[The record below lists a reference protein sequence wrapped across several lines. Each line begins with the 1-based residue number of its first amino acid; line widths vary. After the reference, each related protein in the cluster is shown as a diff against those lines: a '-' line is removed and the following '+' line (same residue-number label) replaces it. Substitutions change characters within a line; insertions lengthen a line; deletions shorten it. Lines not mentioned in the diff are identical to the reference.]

1 MSDEA
6 PISSPATMEYPWR
19 MRWVWL
25 ILLIAATAIA
35 WRLVHLN
42 FTERSFL
49 MRQGDARMVREVAI
63 PAHRGMI
70 LDRRGEPL
78 AVSAPVVSLWANPQ
92 VLGEDLAQ
100 AKGLAQALGL
110 PEVDFLA
117 RLNRLRNKEFMYL
130 KRHVNPAQAKDV
142 LDQKWLGVHGRQEFH
157 RYYPAA
163 EVATHLVGFNNV
175 DDQGQEGLELAYESW
190 LQGSAGAKVVQK
202 DRTGRTVKDLKL
214 IENAQPGKDLTL
226 SIDLRMQYVAYR
238 ELKAVVQQH
247 NASSGSAVVLDVQ
260 TGEVLAMV
268 NQPSYN
274 PNNRAVMSI
283 DSLRNR
289 AMTDILEPG
298 STMKPVTIAAALM
311 SGQYDPDSKVD
322 TSPGFIKVKR
332 KTIRDHRN
340 YGVLDITGI
349 ITKSSNVGVTKLA
362 LSLPE
367 NSVRETFYSFG
378 LGQATASGFPG
389 ESVGVLPSYAKWNP
403 INLATMSY
411 GYGIAVTPVQL
422 AQAYAVFASYGLK
435 RPISL
440 LKQDTVP
447 EAERVM
453 PEHVA
458 KQVIAML
465 ETVTQRGGTGTRA
478 RVSSYRVAG
487 KTGTVHKPSKDGG
500 YDDDRYAAVFAG
512 LAPATNPRL
521 VCVVIVDEPKGE
533 QYYGGEVAAPVF
545 SRIMAES
552 LRLLN
557 VAPDDLVPT
566 QG

>member
-1 MSDEA
+1 MTA
-6 PISSPATMEYPWR
+6 MEYPWR
-19 MRWVWL
+19 LRLVWL
-25 ILLIAATAIA
+25 LLLVAASAVA

-42 FTERSFL
+42 YTERSFL
-49 MRQGDARMVREVAI
+49 MRQGDARMVREVPI

-92 VLGEDLAQ
+92 VLGEDIAEAKQVAQ
-100 AKGLAQALGL
+100 NLGL
-110 PEVDFLA
+110 PEVEFLERLA
-117 RLNRLRNKEFMYL
+117 RLKNKEFMYL
-130 KRHVNPAQAKDV
+130 KRSVNPVEAEAV
-142 LDQKWLGVHGRQEFH
+142 LSNKWSGVHGVQEFQ

-163 EVATHLVGFNNV
+163 EVTTHLVGFNNI
-175 DDQGQEGLELAYESW
+175 DDQGQEGMELAYEPW
-190 LQGSAGAKVVQK
+190 LQGTSGTKIVQK
-202 DRTGRTVKDLKL
+202 DRTGRTVKDLQL
-214 IENAQPGKDLTL
+214 LSSAQPGKDLVL
-226 SIDLRMQYVAYR
+226 SIDLRIQYVAYR

-247 NASSGSAVVLDVQ
+247 NASSGSVVVLDVR
-260 TGEVLAMV
+260 TGEILAMV
-268 NQPSYN
+268 NQPAYN
-274 PNNRAVMSI
+274 PNNRSVMSI

-289 AMTDILEPG
+289 ALTDVLEPG
-298 STMKPVTIAAALM
+298 STMKPLTIAAALM
-311 SGQYDPDSKVD
+311 SGQYDPDTKVD

-378 LGQATASGFPG
+378 LGQATATGFPG
-389 ESVGVLPSYAKWNP
+389 ESTGILPSYAKWNP

-440 LKQDTVP
+440 LKRDQVP
-447 EAERVM
+447 EAQRVM
-453 PEHVA
+453 PERVA

-465 ETVTQRGGTGTRA
+465 ETVVQKGGTGTRA
-478 RVSSYRVAG
+478 GVPSYRVAG

-500 YDDDRYAAVFAG
+500 YADDVYAAVFAG
-512 LAPATNPRL
+512 MAPASKPRL
-521 VCVVIVDEPKGE
+521 VSVVIIDNPKGE

-557 VAPDDLVPT
+557 VAPDNLLPLD
-566 QG
+566 G

>member
-1 MSDEA
+1 
-6 PISSPATMEYPWR
+6 
-19 MRWVWL
+19 MRIVWL
-25 ILLIAATAIA
+25 MLLVVAAGVV

-42 FTERSFL
+42 ITERSFL
-49 MRQGDARMVREVAI
+49 RRQGDARMVREVPI

-92 VLGEDLAQ
+92 VLGANLDQ
-100 AKGLAQALGL
+100 AKQVATALGL
-110 PEVDFLA
+110 PEADFLE
-117 RLNRLRNKEFMYL
+117 RLEHLKNKEFMYL
-130 KRHVNPAQAKDV
+130 KRHVNPSEADTL
-142 LDQKWLGVHGRQEFH
+142 LDHGWLGVHGRREFH
-157 RYYPAA
+157 RYYPSA

-175 DDQGQEGLELAYESW
+175 DDQGQEGLELGYESW
-190 LQGSAGAKVVQK
+190 LQGASGAKMVQK

-214 IENAQPGKDLTL
+214 LAAGQPGKDLVL
-226 SIDLRMQYVAYR
+226 SIDMRMQYVAYR

-247 NASSGSAVVLDVQ
+247 HAASGSVVVLDVA
-260 TGEVLAMV
+260 TGEILAMV
-268 NQPSYN
+268 NQPAYN

-289 AMTDILEPG
+289 AMTDVFEPG

-311 SGQYDPDSKVD
+311 SGQYDPDSQVD

-367 NSVRETFYSFG
+367 NSIRDTFYSFG
-378 LGQATASGFPG
+378 LGQSTGTGFPG
-389 ESVGVLPSYAKWNP
+389 ESAGILPNYAKWNP

-411 GYGIAVTPVQL
+411 GYGIAVTPLQL
-422 AQAYAVFASYGLK
+422 AQAYNVFASYGLK
-435 RPISL
+435 RPISMR
-440 LKQDTVP
+440 KQETEL

-453 PEHVA
+453 PERVA

-478 RVSSYRVAG
+478 QVPSYRVAG
-487 KTGTVHKPSKDGG
+487 KTGTVHRTSKQGG

-512 LAPATNPRL
+512 MAPASKPRL
-521 VCVVIVDEPKGE
+521 VCVVIVDDPKGE

-557 VAPDDLVPT
+557 VAPDNLLPL

>member
-1 MSDEA
+1 MNVMD
-6 PISSPATMEYPWR
+6 YPWR
-19 MRWVWL
+19 MRCVWL
-25 ILLIAATAIA
+25 ILLVAGSIVA

-42 FTERSFL
+42 VTERSFL
-49 MRQGDARMVREVAI
+49 MRQGNARMVREVAV

-92 VLGEDLAQ
+92 VLGEDLEHAKNIAQ
-100 AKGLAQALGL
+100 SLGL
-110 PEVDFLA
+110 PEAEFIERVV
-117 RLNRLRNKEFMYL
+117 RLKNKEFMYL
-130 KRHVNPAQAKDV
+130 KRHVNPAEAETV
-142 LDQKWLGVHGRQEFH
+142 LANKWQGVHGTEEFH

-163 EVATHLVGFNNV
+163 EVATHLVGFNNI
-175 DDQGQEGLELAYESW
+175 DDQGQEGMELAYESW
-190 LQGSAGAKVVQK
+190 LQGTSGKKVVQK
-202 DRTGRTVKDLKL
+202 DRTGRTVKDLQL
-214 IENAQPGKDLTL
+214 LSTAQPGKDLNL

-247 NASSGSAVVLDVQ
+247 KASSGSAVVLDVQ
-260 TGEVLAMV
+260 TGEILAMV
-268 NQPSYN
+268 NQPAYN

-289 AMTDILEPG
+289 ALTDVLEPG
-298 STMKPVTIAAALM
+298 STMKPITIAAALM

-322 TSPGFIKVKR
+322 TNPGFIKVKR

-367 NSVRETFYSFG
+367 NSIRETFYSFG
-378 LGQATASGFPG
+378 LGQPTASGFPG
-389 ESVGVLPSYAKWNP
+389 ESAGVLPSYAKWNP

-422 AQAYAVFASYGLK
+422 AQAYSVFASYGLK
-435 RPISL
+435 RPVSI

-453 PEHVA
+453 PERVA

-465 ETVTQRGGTGTRA
+465 ETVTQTGGTGTRA
-478 RVSSYRVAG
+478 RVPSYRVAG

-500 YDDDRYAAVFAG
+500 YDDDVYAAVFAG
-512 LAPATNPRL
+512 MAPASKPRL
-521 VCVVIVDEPKGE
+521 VCVVIIDDPKGE

-545 SRIMAES
+545 SRIMTES

-557 VAPDDLVPT
+557 VAPDDLAPS
-566 QG
+566 QGLQ

>member
-1 MSDEA
+1 MNGVD
-6 PISSPATMEYPWR
+6 YPWR

-25 ILLIAATAIA
+25 ILLIAASVVA
-35 WRLVHLN
+35 WRLVQLN
-42 FTERSFL
+42 VTERSFL

-78 AVSAPVVSLWANPQ
+78 AVSAPVVSLWADPQ
-92 VLGEDLAQ
+92 VLGKNLDH
-100 AKGLAQALGL
+100 AKQVAKSLGL
-110 PEVDFLA
+110 PEVAFLERVE
-117 RLNRLRNKEFMYL
+117 RLKNKEFMYL
-130 KRHVNPAQAKDV
+130 KRHLSPADAKQFLSQNFD
-142 LDQKWLGVHGRQEFH
+142 GVHGNEEFN

-163 EVATHLVGFNNV
+163 EVATHLVGFNNI
-175 DDQGQEGLELAYESW
+175 DDQGQEGMELAYESW
-190 LQGSAGAKVVQK
+190 LQGTPGAKVIQR
-202 DRTGRTVKDLKL
+202 DRTGRTVKDLQL
-214 IENAQPGKDLTL
+214 LTNAQPGKDLNL

-247 NASSGSAVVLDVQ
+247 NASSGSAVVLDVE
-260 TGEVLAMV
+260 TGEILAMV

-274 PNNRAVMSI
+274 PNNRSVMSI

-289 AMTDILEPG
+289 ALTDVLEPG
-298 STMKPVTIAAALM
+298 STMKPMTVAAALM
-311 SGQYDPDSKVD
+311 SGQYDPETIVD
-322 TSPGFIKVKR
+322 TSPGFMKVKR

-340 YGVLDITGI
+340 YGELDITGI

-367 NSVRETFYSFG
+367 NSIRDTFYSFG

-389 ESVGVLPSYAKWNP
+389 ESTGILPSYAKWNP

-422 AQAYAVFASYGLK
+422 AQAYNIFASHGLK
-435 RPISL
+435 RPVSI
-440 LKQDTVP
+440 LKQTQVP

-458 KQVIAML
+458 KQVIEML
-465 ETVTQRGGTGTRA
+465 EKVTQQGGTGTRA
-478 RVSSYRVAG
+478 SVPSYRVAG

-500 YDDDRYAAVFAG
+500 YDDDVYAAVFAG
-512 LAPATNPRL
+512 LAPASNPRL
-521 VCVVIVDEPKGE
+521 VCVVIIDNPKGE

-557 VAPDDLVPT
+557 VAPDNLLPL

>member
-1 MSDEA
+1 V
-6 PISSPATMEYPWR
+6 SSTQYPWR
-19 MRWVWL
+19 MRIVWL
-25 ILLIAATAIA
+25 FLLVAAAGVV

-42 FTERSFL
+42 ITERSFL
-49 MRQGDARMVREVAI
+49 LRQGDARMVREVPI

-92 VLGEDLAQ
+92 VLGQNLDQ
-100 AKGLAQALGL
+100 AKQVATALDL
-110 PEVDFLA
+110 PEEDFLG
-117 RLNRLRNKEFMYL
+117 RLERLKNKEFMYL
-130 KRHVNPAQAKDV
+130 KRHVNPSEADAL
-142 LDQKWLGVHGRQEFH
+142 LDHGWLGVHGRREFH
-157 RYYPAA
+157 RYYPSA

-175 DDQGQEGLELAYESW
+175 DDQGQEGLELGYESW
-190 LQGSAGAKVVQK
+190 LQGASGAKMVQK

-214 IENAQPGKDLTL
+214 LAAGQPGKDLVL
-226 SIDLRMQYVAYR
+226 SIDMRMQYVAYR

-247 NASSGSAVVLDVQ
+247 HAASGSAVVLDVA
-260 TGEVLAMV
+260 TGEILAMV
-268 NQPSYN
+268 NQPAYN

-289 AMTDILEPG
+289 AMTDVFEPG

-311 SGQYDPDSKVD
+311 SGQYDPDSQVD

-367 NSVRETFYSFG
+367 NSIRDTFYSFG
-378 LGQATASGFPG
+378 LGQSTGTGFPG
-389 ESVGVLPSYAKWNP
+389 ESAGVLPNYAKWNP

-411 GYGIAVTPVQL
+411 GYGIAVTPLQL
-422 AQAYAVFASYGLK
+422 AQAYSVFASYGLK
-435 RPISL
+435 RPISM
-440 LKQDTVP
+440 LKQETVL

-453 PEHVA
+453 PERVA

-465 ETVTQRGGTGTRA
+465 ETVTQPGGTGTRA
-478 RVSSYRVAG
+478 QVPSYRVAG
-487 KTGTVHKPSKDGG
+487 KTGTVHRTSKQGG

-512 LAPATNPRL
+512 MAPASKPRL
-521 VCVVIVDEPKGE
+521 VCVVIVDDPKGE

-557 VAPDDLVPT
+557 VAPDKLLPL

>member
-1 MSDEA
+1 MN
-6 PISSPATMEYPWR
+6 TTQYPWR
-19 MRWVWL
+19 MRIVWL
-25 ILLIAATAIA
+25 FLLVAAAGVV

-42 FTERSFL
+42 ITERSFL
-49 MRQGDARMVREVAI
+49 MRQGDARMVREVPI

-92 VLGEDLAQ
+92 VLGTNLDQ
-100 AKGLAQALGL
+100 AKLVAAALGL
-110 PEVDFLA
+110 PEEDFLE
-117 RLNRLRNKEFMYL
+117 RLERLKNKEFMYL
-130 KRHVNPAQAKDV
+130 KRHVNPSEADAL
-142 LDQKWLGVHGRQEFH
+142 LDQGWLGVHGRREFH
-157 RYYPAA
+157 RYYPSA

-175 DDQGQEGLELAYESW
+175 DDQGQEGLELGYESW
-190 LQGSAGAKVVQK
+190 LQGASGAKIVQK

-214 IENAQPGKDLTL
+214 LAAGQPGKDLVL
-226 SIDLRMQYVAYR
+226 SIDMRMQYVAYR

-247 NASSGSAVVLDVQ
+247 HAASGSAVVLDVA
-260 TGEVLAMV
+260 TGEILAMV
-268 NQPSYN
+268 NQPAYN

-289 AMTDILEPG
+289 AMTDVFEPG

-311 SGQYDPDSKVD
+311 SGQYEPDSEVD

-367 NSVRETFYSFG
+367 NSIRDTFYSFG
-378 LGQATASGFPG
+378 LGQSTATGFPG
-389 ESVGVLPSYAKWNP
+389 ESAGILPSYAKWNP

-411 GYGIAVTPVQL
+411 GYGIAVTPLQL
-422 AQAYAVFASYGLK
+422 AQAYSVFASYGLK
-435 RPISL
+435 RPISM
-440 LKQDTVP
+440 LKQETVL

-453 PEHVA
+453 PERVA

-478 RVSSYRVAG
+478 QVPSYRVAG
-487 KTGTVHKPSKDGG
+487 KTGTVHRTSKQGG

-512 LAPATNPRL
+512 MAPASKPRL
-521 VCVVIVDEPKGE
+521 VCVVIVDDPKGE

-557 VAPDDLVPT
+557 VAPDNLLPL

>member
-1 MSDEA
+1 MTAS
-6 PISSPATMEYPWR
+6 EYPWR
-19 MRWVWL
+19 MRLVWL
-25 ILLIAATAIA
+25 LLLVAASAVV

-42 FTERSFL
+42 LIERSFL
-49 MRQGDARMVREVAI
+49 MRQGDARMVREVPI

-70 LDRRGEPL
+70 LDRRGKPL

-92 VLGEDLAQ
+92 VLGEDIVQ
-100 AKGLAQALGL
+100 AKQVFRNLGL
-110 PEVDFLA
+110 PEVEFLERLA
-117 RLNRLRNKEFMYL
+117 RMKNKEFMYL
-130 KRHVNPAQAKDV
+130 KRSVNPVEAEAV
-142 LDQKWLGVHGRQEFH
+142 LSNKWSGVYGMQEFQ

-163 EVATHLVGFNNV
+163 EVTTHLVGYNNI
-175 DDQGQEGLELAYESW
+175 DGQGLEGMELAYEPW
-190 LQGSAGAKVVQK
+190 LQGTSGTKMVQK
-202 DRTGRTVKDLKL
+202 DRTGRTVKDLQL
-214 IENAQPGKDLTL
+214 LSSAQPGKDLVL
-226 SIDLRMQYVAYR
+226 SIDLRIQYVAYR

-247 NASSGSAVVLDVQ
+247 NASSGSVVVLDVS
-260 TGEVLAMV
+260 TGEILAMV
-268 NQPSYN
+268 NQPAYN
-274 PNNRAVMSI
+274 PNNRSVMSI

-289 AMTDILEPG
+289 ALTDVLEPG
-298 STMKPVTIAAALM
+298 STMKPLTIAAALM

-322 TSPGFIKVKR
+322 TNPGFIKVKR

-378 LGQATASGFPG
+378 LGQTTASGFPG
-389 ESVGVLPSYAKWNP
+389 ESTGILPSYAKWNP
-403 INLATMSY
+403 INLATMAY

-422 AQAYAVFASYGLK
+422 AQAYAIFASYGLK

-440 LKQDTVP
+440 LKQDHVP
-447 EAERVM
+447 EAQRVM
-453 PEHVA
+453 PERVA

-465 ETVTQRGGTGTRA
+465 ETAVQKGGTGTRA
-478 RVSSYRVAG
+478 GVTSYRVAG
-487 KTGTVHKPSKDGG
+487 KTGTVHKPSKGGG
-500 YDDDRYAAVFAG
+500 YADDVYAAVFAG
-512 LAPATNPRL
+512 MAPASKPRL
-521 VCVVIVDEPKGE
+521 VSVVIIDNPKGE

-557 VAPDDLVPT
+557 VAPDNLLPLD
-566 QG
+566 G

>member
-1 MSDEA
+1 MS
-6 PISSPATMEYPWR
+6 STQYPWR
-19 MRWVWL
+19 MRIVWL
-25 ILLIAATAIA
+25 FLLVAAAGVV

-42 FTERSFL
+42 ITERSFL
-49 MRQGDARMVREVAI
+49 LRQGDARMVREVPI

-92 VLGEDLAQ
+92 VLGQNLDQ
-100 AKGLAQALGL
+100 AKQVATALDL
-110 PEVDFLA
+110 PEEDFLG
-117 RLNRLRNKEFMYL
+117 RLERLKNKEFMYL
-130 KRHVNPAQAKDV
+130 KRHVNPSEADAL
-142 LDQKWLGVHGRQEFH
+142 LDHGWLGVHGRREFH
-157 RYYPAA
+157 RYYPSA

-175 DDQGQEGLELAYESW
+175 DDQGQEGLELGYESW
-190 LQGSAGAKVVQK
+190 LQGASGAKMVQK

-214 IENAQPGKDLTL
+214 LAAGQPGKDLVL
-226 SIDLRMQYVAYR
+226 SIDMRMQYVAYR

-247 NASSGSAVVLDVQ
+247 HAASGSAVVLDVA
-260 TGEVLAMV
+260 TGEILAMV
-268 NQPSYN
+268 NQPAYN

-289 AMTDILEPG
+289 AMTDVFEPG

-311 SGQYDPDSKVD
+311 SGQYDPDSQVD

-367 NSVRETFYSFG
+367 NSIRDTFYSFG
-378 LGQATASGFPG
+378 LGQSTGTGFPG
-389 ESVGVLPSYAKWNP
+389 ESAGVLPNYAKWNP

-411 GYGIAVTPVQL
+411 GYGIAVTPLQL
-422 AQAYAVFASYGLK
+422 AQAYSVFASYGLK
-435 RPISL
+435 RPISM
-440 LKQDTVP
+440 LKQETVL

-453 PEHVA
+453 PERVA

-465 ETVTQRGGTGTRA
+465 ETVTQPGGTGTRA
-478 RVSSYRVAG
+478 QVPSYRVAG
-487 KTGTVHKPSKDGG
+487 KTGTVHRTSKQGG

-512 LAPATNPRL
+512 MAPASKPRL
-521 VCVVIVDEPKGE
+521 VCVVIVDDPKGE

-557 VAPDDLVPT
+557 VAPDKLLPL

>member
-1 MSDEA
+1 MTA
-6 PISSPATMEYPWR
+6 MEYPWR
-19 MRWVWL
+19 MRLVWL
-25 ILLIAATAIA
+25 LLLVAASAVA
-35 WRLVHLN
+35 WRLVDLN
-42 FTERSFL
+42 LTERSFL
-49 MRQGDARMVREVAI
+49 MRQGDARMVREVPI

-70 LDRRGEPL
+70 LDRRGKPL

-92 VLGEDLAQ
+92 VLGEDIAQ
-100 AKGLAQALGL
+100 AKQVAQNLGL
-110 PEVDFLA
+110 PEVEFLERLA
-117 RLNRLRNKEFMYL
+117 RLKNKEFMYL
-130 KRHVNPAQAKDV
+130 KRSVNPVEAEAV
-142 LDQKWLGVHGRQEFH
+142 LSNKWSGVNGVQEFQ

-163 EVATHLVGFNNV
+163 EVTTHLVGFNNI
-175 DDQGQEGLELAYESW
+175 DDQGQEGMELAYETW
-190 LQGSAGAKVVQK
+190 LQGTSGTKMVQK
-202 DRTGRTVKDLKL
+202 DRTGRTVKDLQL
-214 IENAQPGKDLTL
+214 LSSAQPGKDLVL
-226 SIDLRMQYVAYR
+226 SIDLRIQYVAYR

-247 NASSGSAVVLDVQ
+247 NASSGSVVVLDVL
-260 TGEVLAMV
+260 TGEILAMV
-268 NQPSYN
+268 NQPAYN
-274 PNNRAVMSI
+274 PNNRSVMSI

-289 AMTDILEPG
+289 ALTDVLEPG
-298 STMKPVTIAAALM
+298 STMKPLTIAAALM

-378 LGQATASGFPG
+378 LGQATASSFPG
-389 ESVGVLPSYAKWNP
+389 ESAGILPSYAKWNP
-403 INLATMSY
+403 INLATMAY

-440 LKQDTVP
+440 LKQDQVP
-447 EAERVM
+447 EAQRVM
-453 PEHVA
+453 PERVA

-465 ETVTQRGGTGTRA
+465 ETVVQKGGTGTRA
-478 RVSSYRVAG
+478 GVASYRVAG

-500 YDDDRYAAVFAG
+500 YADDVYAAVFAG
-512 LAPATNPRL
+512 MAPASKPRL
-521 VCVVIVDEPKGE
+521 VSVVIIDNPKGE

-557 VAPDDLVPT
+557 VAPDNLLPLD
-566 QG
+566 G

>member
-1 MSDEA
+1 
-6 PISSPATMEYPWR
+6 MEYPWR

-25 ILLIAATAIA
+25 ILVVVALCVV

-42 FTERSFL
+42 LTERSFL
-49 MRQGDARMVREVAI
+49 MRQGDARMVREVPI

-92 VLGEDLAQ
+92 VLGADIAQ
-100 AKGLAQALGL
+100 AKQVAQTLGL
-110 PEVDFLA
+110 PEIDFLE
-117 RLNRLRNKEFMYL
+117 RLKRLKNKEFIYL
-130 KRHVNPAQAKDV
+130 KRHVNPADASAI
-142 LDQKWLGVHGRQEFH
+142 LDYKWPGVHGIREFH

-163 EVATHLVGFNNV
+163 EVTTHLVGFNNI
-175 DDQGQEGLELAYESW
+175 DDQGQEGMELAYEGW
-190 LQGSAGAKVVQK
+190 LQGTSGKKVVQK
-202 DRTGRTVKDLKL
+202 DRTGRTVKDLQL
-214 IENAQPGKDLTL
+214 LSNAQPGKDLHL

-247 NASSGSAVVLDVQ
+247 KASSGSAVVLDVR
-260 TGEVLAMV
+260 TGEILAMV
-268 NQPSYN
+268 NQPAYN
-274 PNNRAVMSI
+274 PNNRSVMSI

-289 AMTDILEPG
+289 ALTDVLEPG
-298 STMKPVTIAAALM
+298 STMKPLTIAAALM
-311 SGQYDPDSKVD
+311 SGQYEPTSKVD

-367 NSVRETFYSFG
+367 NSVRETFHSFG
-378 LGQATASGFPG
+378 LGQATATGFPG
-389 ESVGVLPSYAKWNP
+389 ESAGILPSYAKWNP
-403 INLATMSY
+403 INLATMAY
-411 GYGIAVTPVQL
+411 GYGVAVTPVQL
-422 AQAYAVFASYGLK
+422 AQAYGIFASYGLK
-435 RPISL
+435 RPISI
-440 LKQDTVP
+440 LKQEQVP

-465 ETVTQRGGTGTRA
+465 ETVTKKGGTGTRA
-478 RVSSYRVAG
+478 QVPSYRVAG
-487 KTGTVHKPSKDGG
+487 KTGTVHKPSSDGG
-500 YDDDRYAAVFAG
+500 YDDDVYAAVFAG
-512 LAPATNPRL
+512 MAPASKPRL
-521 VCVVIVDEPKGE
+521 VGVVIIDNPKGQ

-545 SRIMAES
+545 SRIMIES

-557 VAPDDLVPT
+557 VAPDNLLSVSG
-566 QG
+566 QQ